1 MTLRSQICVSH
12 RNVGNR
18 EGPTPRER
26 SKLGI
31 RRSTVRKRVKGILCA
46 RSAVLF
52 ARRGT
57 KIQKGCYFFSPPRLR
72 KPAENSLKAAN
83 AADYFA
89 PAVAETER
97 GVDQRIRSRE
107 VEVISGDPGV
117 NEGSSKDALSSVG
130 RDK

>member
-12 RNVGNR
+12 RNVENR
-18 EGPTPRER
+18 EGPTLRER
-26 SKLGI
+26 SKLEI

-46 RSAVLF
+46 LSVLF

-72 KPAENSLKAAN
+72 KPAENSLKAAG

-89 PAVAETER
+89 QCSR
-97 GVDQRIRSRE
+97 GDRKGVDQRIRSRE

-117 NEGSSKDALSSVG
+117 NEGSSKDALSPVG